1 MLRTTPSPASRE
13 KGNAPP
19 FPARSGAKFGDLVV
33 AKFMNTIMY
42 EGKKSIA
49 EAIVYGR
56 FRLSVRAR
64 AQLINIY
71 DFSVATFGAYQ
82 AEAYYA
88 A

>member
-1 MLRTTPSPASRE
+1 
-13 KGNAPP
+13 
-19 FPARSGAKFGDLVV
+19 
-33 AKFMNTIMY
+33 MNTIMY

-64 AQLINIY
+64 AQLINSY